1 MRRSAFVLVLAA
13 AFLNVRPVGADD
25 KPVPWNQAETRVGQP
40 STVEGRVLGIHCS
53 PTSCLLAFDPTF
65 NRFTAVV
72 QAKDF
77 KTLAPE
83 KLSAEYVGRQVRV
96 HGTVQL
102 LDKKPEIV
110 VQRPEDLELVV
121 TQQERAEKREATQAE
136 LVDRLDEMLDRLDTL
151 AAQMAQTQA
160 ALQQV
165 AAALAQQSQQLG
177 AIAAAANTPPPA
189 PPVPSYGEPQPRPAY
204 EALRTVKRGMT
215 SDEVARLVGTPSA
228 MESNST
234 GGYVWD
240 YGYGRTITFDRRN
253 RAVGL
258 SGFPAP

>member
-1 MRRSAFVLVLAA
+1 MLVMASVSA
-13 AFLNVRPVGADD
+13 GADD
-25 KPVPWNQAETRVGQP
+25 QPIPWNEAEAHVGKP
-40 STVEGRVLGIHCS
+40 TVVEGRVLGIHCS

-77 KTLAPE
+77 KTLPPA
-83 KLSAEYVGRQVRV
+83 KLDAEYVGRKVRV

-102 LDKKPEIV
+102 LERKPEIV
-110 VQRPEDLELVV
+110 VQRPEDLEIVV
-121 TQQERAEKREATQAE
+121 TQQEREDKREATQGE

-151 AAQMAQTQA
+151 ARQMAQTQV

-165 AAALAQQSQQLG
+165 AEGLAQQNEQLG
-177 AIAAAANTPPPA
+177 AIAAAANAPPPPA
-189 PPVPSYGEPQPRPAY
+189 PPPPSFGEPQPRPAY

-215 SDEVARLVGTPSA
+215 SDEVARLVGSPNV
-228 MESNST
+228 MESNSS

>member
-13 AFLNVRPVGADD
+13 AFLNVRPVRADD
-25 KPVPWNQAETRVGQP
+25 KPVPWNEAETRVGQP

-77 KTLAPE
+77 KTLPPE

-110 VQRPEDLELVV
+110 VQRAEDLELVV

-215 SDEVARLVGTPSA
+215 SDEVARLVGTPST

>member
-1 MRRSAFVLVLAA
+1 MLVAGSVSALVA
-13 AFLNVRPVGADD
+13 RADD
-25 KPVPWNQAETRVGQP
+25 KPIPWNEAEAHVGKP
-40 STVEGRVLGIHCS
+40 AVVEGRVLGIHCS

-77 KTLAPE
+77 ATLPPD
-83 KLSAEYVGRQVRV
+83 KLDADYVGRRVRV

-102 LDKKPEIV
+102 LEKKPEIV
-110 VQRPEDLELVV
+110 VQRPEDLEIVV
-121 TQQERAEKREATQAE
+121 SPQERADKRQQTQAE
-136 LVDRLDEMLDRLDTL
+136 LVDRLDAMIDRLDTL
-151 AAQMAQTQA
+151 ATQMAQTQV

-177 AIAAAANTPPPA
+177 AIAAAASAPPPPE
-189 PPVPSYGEPQPRPAY
+189 PPPPSYGEPQPRPAY

-215 SDEVARLVGTPSA
+215 SDEVARLVGSPNV
-228 MESNST
+228 MESNAT

>member
-1 MRRSAFVLVLAA
+1 MLAAVLVHAP
-13 AFLNVRPVGADD
+13 PVSADD
-25 KPVPWNQAETRVGQP
+25 KPIPWNQAETRVGQQ
-40 STVEGRVLGIHCS
+40 TIVEGRVLGIHCS

-77 KTLAPE
+77 KTLPPE
-83 KLSAEYVGRQVRV
+83 KLDADYVGRQVRV

-110 VQRPEDLELVV
+110 VQRPEDIELVV
-121 TQQERAEKREATQAE
+121 SQRERAEKREAVQAD
-136 LVDRLDEMLDRLDTL
+136 LVDRLDDIIDRLDTL
-151 AAQMAQTQA
+151 AAQMAQTQV

-165 AAALAQQSQQLG
+165 AVALAQQNEQLG
-177 AIAAAANTPPPA
+177 VIAAAANAPPPPE
-189 PPVPSYGEPQPRPAY
+189 PPPPSYGEPQPRPAY
-204 EALRTVKRGMT
+204 ETLRTVKRGMT
-215 SDEVARLVGTPSA
+215 SDEVARLVGTPNA
-228 MESNST
+228 MESNSS
-234 GGYVWD
+234 GGYIWD
-240 YGYGRTITFDRRN
+240 YGYGRTVTFDRRN